1 MSNNQANGITNLA
14 QLIKNM
20 DPILNKGE
28 YVFTT
33 VQDLSNIPR
42 EMSICEMREAEGI
55 TVVLSKEN
63 AIQLGLFFEFIASWI
78 TLNVHSSLE
87 AVGLT
92 AAFAKALGDNNI
104 SCNVIAGYYHDHVF
118 VDTKDETKAMNVLRE
133 MSKKAHS

>member
-1 MSNNQANGITNLA
+1 MDNSTGITNLE

-20 DPILNKGE
+20 EPVLNKGE

-33 VQDLSNIPR
+33 VNDLSNIPR
-42 EMSICEMREAEGI
+42 DMTICEMREAEGI

-63 AIQLGLFFEFIASWI
+63 AIQLGLAFEFIASWI

-92 AAFAKALGDNNI
+92 AAFAKALGDHNI
-104 SCNVIAGYYHDHVF
+104 SCNVIAGYYHDHIF
-118 VDTKDETKAMNVLRE
+118 VDTKDETKAMNVLWE
-133 MSKKAHS
+133 MSK